1 MADIDAKALLDIPIS
16 LGLVAV
22 VSIIGAILLM
32 LPVKGIY
39 TYCVASFQRKKKL
52 QQAKDAGHVVEA
64 WCTNRRNPRGI
75 PEPTDRYFATYSYKF
90 EGKEYKRR
98 FKYLSEPPTRLT
110 MYFVK
115 KPSKAEPENSFI
127 GMEAGLFPFYISSVI
142 ILFVLMLVVFGGK
155 IF

>member
-1 MADIDAKALLDIPIS
+1 MADIDTKALLDFLIPSGVLIV
-16 LGLVAV
+16 L
-22 VSIIGAILLM
+22 SIIGAILLM
-32 LPVKGIY
+32 LPVRGIY

-64 WCTNRRNPRGI
+64 WRTNRRNPRGT
-75 PEPTDRYFATYSYKF
+75 PESTDRYFATYSYKF
-90 EGKEYKRR
+90 EGKEYKRH

-127 GMEAGLFPFYISSVI
+127 GMEAGLLPFYVSSVI
-142 ILFVLMLVVFGGK
+142 ILFVSMLIVFGGK